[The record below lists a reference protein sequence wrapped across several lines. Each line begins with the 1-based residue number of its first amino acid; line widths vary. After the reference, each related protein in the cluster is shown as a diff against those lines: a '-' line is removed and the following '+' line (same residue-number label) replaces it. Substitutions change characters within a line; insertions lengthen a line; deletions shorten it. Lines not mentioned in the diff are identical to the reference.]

1 MPIPLQWDGQPSP
14 AHVDIVETANRLYN
28 FLPQAL
34 HRIQGAAGVLPALH
48 AATLAPLAVGGGMA
62 VYKITALL
70 QSQQTQHLVCKI
82 PHQRRIVYTAT
93 TDHQTT
99 ADTTHYL
106 LDRLVELADRL
117 TQRAPG
123 LFPRSGGAWHWHDTE
138 GTPRHL
144 LIEEFIPGLSVERL
158 KHHYEQQWMANQL
171 SADLY
176 RQHRTAVERL
186 AVATFVRLWD
196 ALDRQLFTSD
206 PSPWNILVHQPNTM
220 PGTQPMATIID
231 LHGLEDDVG
240 LAYVVQRLAA
250 VYGMRQDILEDV
262 LIPGVCDALGVATGT
277 ALLRAALPQLEA
289 EAARMRQNLGVDVQ
303 QPLVQLIRMLT

>member
-1 MPIPLQWDGQPSP
+1 M
-14 AHVDIVETANRLYN
+14 
-28 FLPQAL
+28 
-34 HRIQGAAGVLPALH
+34 
-48 AATLAPLAVGGGMA
+48 GGGMA

-70 QSQQTQHLVCKI
+70 QSQQVQHLVCKI

-93 TDHQTT
+93 TDHRTT
-99 ADTTHYL
+99 ADTTHQL
-106 LDRLVELADRL
+106 LDRLVALADHL

-123 LFPRSGGAWHWHDTE
+123 LFPRSGGVWHWHDAE

-144 LIEEFIPGLSVERL
+144 LVEEFIPGLSVERL
-158 KHHYEQQWMANQL
+158 KYHYEQQWMANHL
-171 SADLY
+171 TADLY

-196 ALDRQLFTSD
+196 ALDRCLFTSD
-206 PSPWNILVHQPNTM
+206 PSPWNVLVHPPDAMLGPQP
-220 PGTQPMATIID
+220 GATIID

-240 LAYVVQRLAA
+240 LTYVVQRLAA

-262 LIPGVCDALGVATGT
+262 LLPGVCDALGVATGT
-277 ALLRAALPQLEA
+277 ALLRAELPQLEA

-303 QPLVQLIRMLT
+303 QPLVQLIRTLA